1 MSTATDSRG
10 VLRGRC
16 TSCNTCVQYS
26 RSTSDFCSVCFHP
39 PAKHLKLDPITSTA
53 SAAGSGG
60 VPIHQQSGDKQH
72 YSAASALAQ
81 HVPQQYYYSYSA
93 PLLKDCAA
101 LDCKNK
107 VHYDPELGPFD
118 YCSPGC
124 RDIHLLPRE
133 RKKLMEDIEANS
145 KNMSTY
151 LPQSTH
157 ITPSSSSSSVSTSS
171 GASASAKKENIV
183 LIDKKPKENLGIITA
198 QIPDEPGLRILGVK
212 MGTPAVHELKA
223 GRIKFLDII
232 TQLNEDPIHSVKWFE
247 QNTRDKTRP
256 QLTLLRNH
264 NTPSGIKPLLTKAEG
279 KYPPATH
286 IRVAIN
292 PTHVPNRKEF
302 GITPL
307 KMTTGKGETTGFYL
321 MLSNEDHCTAQL
333 SGITTRDKVLL
344 YSFMNSKVI
353 TEAKTPLVE
362 DTFKDDIKKA
372 KADGKHL
379 VLVLKKEPIVY

>member
-53 SAAGSGG
+53 SAAGVLIVTRKIVSSMFLSIVDTGSGG

-171 GASASAKKENIV
+171 GASASAKKG
-183 LIDKKPKENLGIITA
+183 K
-198 QIPDEPGLRILGVK
+198 QC
-212 MGTPAVHELKA
+212 
-223 GRIKFLDII
+223 
-232 TQLNEDPIHSVKWFE
+232 
-247 QNTRDKTRP
+247 NTKC
-256 QLTLLRNH
+256 
-264 NTPSGIKPLLTKAEG
+264 S
-279 KYPPATH
+279 YPPHA
-286 IRVAIN
+286 
-292 PTHVPNRKEF
+292 VPLYRKH
-302 GITPL
+302 
-307 KMTTGKGETTGFYL
+307 
-321 MLSNEDHCTAQL
+321 S
-333 SGITTRDKVLL
+333 
-344 YSFMNSKVI
+344 
-353 TEAKTPLVE
+353 
-362 DTFKDDIKKA
+362 
-372 KADGKHL
+372 ADR
-379 VLVLKKEPIVY
+379 